1 MEVLLDWLKLWV
13 PFTGVCVAFFVFG
26 WRVLNRREDKLE
38 ARHKESLNQ
47 LRENSQQRD
56 DKLETLIKESLNQL
70 RQRMTNSQ
78 TIKNHSTSSG
88 RIRNRGMTNLK
99 HKESLN
105 QLPFATEG

>member
-70 RQRMTNSQ
+70 RENSQ
-78 TIKNHSTSSG
+78 QRDDKLEA
-88 RIRNRGMTNLK
+88 R

-105 QLPFATEG
+105 QLRENSQQRDDKLSGRIRNRNTH